1 MVQERTIAFRQGLIV
16 TQDEERRVLRGDLI
30 VKGSRVEAVGP
41 RLREGADEEVDARG
55 FLLAPGLVNAH
66 THVANALLRGLAD
79 DLDFPHFLE
88 RMFAV
93 DARRGEQDIELGA
106 LLGGAEMLLSGT
118 TSFLDLYYG
127 QDAVARAC
135 GRLGIRGFLGWAVLD
150 PDKTTQQGVPVENA
164 RGFIHRWKR
173 DRWVTPLVA
182 PQGVYVCEEDTWRS
196 ARDLATAEG
205 TLLHYHLSET
215 RREVVE
221 HERRT
226 GKRPVIWLRDQGLL
240 GPGQVAAHGVWLTT
254 EEIRTLG
261 GSRVA
266 VTHCPGSN
274 TKLAS
279 GGGSVCPVPELRSA
293 GSPVALGTDSST
305 TNNGL
310 SLLREMHLAALL
322 QKHARHDP
330 TVLPAQEVLDMA
342 TREGARALGREGDL
356 GQLAAGFR
364 ADLVVYDLSHPS
376 LSTTRPEQAV
386 SCLVYGAP
394 EGAVR
399 SVYVDGEPVVRDR
412 ALVRL
417 PWAEV
422 REGMDE
428 ASRRLMGGMA
438 GPSR

>member
-1 MVQERTIAFRQGLIV
+1 MAGDRTVAFRQGLIV

-30 VKGSRVEAVGP
+30 LRGQRVEGVGA

-55 FLLAPGLVNAH
+55 FLLAPGLINAH

-93 DARRGEQDIELGA
+93 DARRVEKDIELGA

-127 QDAVARAC
+127 EDAVARAC

-150 PDKTTQQGVPVENA
+150 PDKTTQKGVPVENA
-164 RGFIHRWKR
+164 RGFIGRWKG
-173 DRWVTPLVA
+173 DRWASPLVA
-182 PQGVYVCEEDTWRS
+182 PQGVYACGEETWRK
-196 ARDLATAEG
+196 ARELALNEG

-215 RREVVE
+215 RGEVVE

-226 GKRPVIWLRDQGLL
+226 GVRPAIWLRERGLL
-240 GPGQVAAHGVWLTT
+240 GPRQVAAHGVWLTT
-254 EEIRTLG
+254 EEIRVLG
-261 GSRVA
+261 ESRIA

-279 GGGSVCPVPELRSA
+279 GGGGVCPVPELRAA

-330 TVLPAQEVLDMA
+330 TVLPAQEVLDLA

-356 GQLAAGFR
+356 GQLAPGFR
-364 ADLVVYDLSHPS
+364 ADVVLYDLSHPS
-376 LSTTRPEQAV
+376 LTTTRPDQAV
-386 SCLVYGAP
+386 SSLVYGVP
-394 EGAVR
+394 EGAVH
-399 SVYVDGEPVVRDR
+399 SVYVDGEAVVRDHG
-412 ALVRL
+412 LVRV
-417 PWAEV
+417 PWAAVQGEI
-422 REGMDE
+422 EE
-428 ASRRLMGGMA
+428 ASRILMGGSPPGA
-438 GPSR
+438 A

>member
-1 MVQERTIAFRQGLIV
+1 MAGDRTVAFRQGLIV
-16 TQDEERRVLRGDLI
+16 TQDKERRVLRGDLI
-30 VKGSRVEAVGP
+30 LRGQRVEAVGV

-55 FLLAPGLVNAH
+55 FLLAPGLINAH

-93 DARRGEQDIELGA
+93 DARRVEKDIELGA

-127 QDAVARAC
+127 EDAVARAC

-150 PDKTTQQGVPVENA
+150 PDKTTQKGVPVENA
-164 RGFIHRWKR
+164 RGFIGRWKG
-173 DRWVTPLVA
+173 DRWASPLVA
-182 PQGVYVCEEDTWRS
+182 PQGVYACGEETWRK
-196 ARDLATAEG
+196 ARELALNEG

-215 RREVVE
+215 RGEVVE

-226 GKRPVIWLRDQGLL
+226 GVRPAIWLRERGLL
-240 GPGQVAAHGVWLTT
+240 GPRQVAAHGVWLTT
-254 EEIRTLG
+254 EEIRVLG
-261 GSRVA
+261 ESRIA

-279 GGGSVCPVPELRSA
+279 GGGGVCPVPELRAA

-330 TVLPAQEVLDMA
+330 TVLPAQEVLDLA

-356 GQLAAGFR
+356 GQLAPGFR
-364 ADLVVYDLSHPS
+364 ADVVLYDLSHPS
-376 LSTTRPEQAV
+376 LTTTRPDQAV
-386 SCLVYGAP
+386 SSLVYGAP
-394 EGAVR
+394 EGAVH
-399 SVYVDGEPVVRDR
+399 SVYVDGEAVVRDHG
-412 ALVRL
+412 LVRV
-417 PWAEV
+417 PWAAVQGEV
-422 REGMDE
+422 EE
-428 ASRRLMGGMA
+428 ASRVLMA
-438 GPSR
+438 GSPPGAA